1 MSISDPARILTRVP
15 ELQELIFDA
24 KIRHAI
30 ETGDPFRIYRALM
43 LARLLRRL
51 PKHRELLKTLTRE
64 RRLFARPL
72 KGTPGLGTLN
82 SVGLSFVGQAERDDE
97 NYHIALH
104 AFVVLFA
111 IPIIPLGAYLV
122 KSTGERQWQIFARV
136 PLGMAGWL
144 YTRGLALSLVLLVLA
159 GAGQSWHE
167 YGEHDL
173 LVLNGFP
180 APAQLN
186 LAGKQVSVPANGMA
200 TFRFK
205 TGPMNGSA
213 SLAGAGVVDQF
224 NQNLRFGTQTSIWN
238 IAGAAPL
245 LKADVIYYRQVGN
258 QPEPEP
264 KPTIYCGQRF
274 IEFDKVDY
282 MLTDPPQKLSMG
294 KHDTRRVVSH
304 VRLYHDP
311 KDAKRSGADI
321 CGSHLFGS
329 DEEKN
334 IAATLEAMAV
344 LQKWDMRA
352 TTYAILSAR
361 ALSPAEAARV
371 AKRAAQAK
379 PELEYFRAWRSVAED
394 ADQHASLV
402 PEFAALARAQ
412 PDNPDLQYLNATLL
426 SGQAAMDAL
435 QEVVNRFPKHARSL
449 SSLAWHQLARA
460 DYQGAQKH
468 LQRLHQLAPDE
479 ARNMI
484 DVEVQILLALHQGK
498 QALQLLKTSLN
509 TQENAQENAQ
519 DKHGHARHAVDFAL
533 LARQLGQADPEQWIR
548 QVDKD
553 ETSRRQLDVQRARAS
568 LPVPHTPTADAQPL
582 IDLSLALGNDPA
594 KALKIAQSI
603 PALNLREL
611 APDQVA
617 LLLCEA
623 LRARNTVMAQRARE
637 LSALLQPD
645 FVRLRDYV
653 NGAAVTLSDSDVNP
667 EIQAAAHLSRSRQ
680 PNLAPAERDRLRNL
694 AAQLD
699 FLHGNIH
706 IALEKWTQP

>member
-64 RRLFARPL
+64 RRLFAR
-72 KGTPGLGTLN
+72 
-82 SVGLSFVGQAERDDE
+82 
-97 NYHIALH
+97 
-104 AFVVLFA
+104 
-111 IPIIPLGAYLV
+111 
-122 KSTGERQWQIFARV
+122 V

-167 YGEHDL
+167 YGQHDL

-180 APAQLN
+180 TPAQLN
-186 LAGKQVSVPANGMA
+186 LAGQQVSVPANGMA

-224 NQNLRFGTQTSIWN
+224 NQNLRFGSQTSIWN

-245 LKADVIYYRQVGN
+245 LKGDVIYYRQVGN

-264 KPTIYCGQRF
+264 QPTIYCEQRF

-282 MLTDPPQKLSMG
+282 MLTDPPQKLSMR

-304 VRLYHDP
+304 VRLYNDP

-361 ALSPAEAARV
+361 AISPAEAARV

-394 ADQHASLV
+394 ADQHANLV
-402 PEFAALARAQ
+402 PKFAALARAQ

-468 LQRLHQLAPDE
+468 LQRLRQLAPDE
-479 ARNMI
+479 ARNLI
-484 DVEVQILLALHQGK
+484 DVEVQILLALQQGK

-509 TQENAQENAQ
+509 TQENAQ

-533 LARQLGQADPEQWIR
+533 LAHQLGQADPEQWIR

-553 ETSRRQLDVQRARAS
+553 ETNRKQLDVQRARAS
-568 LPVPHTPTADAQPL
+568 LPVPACPCHIRPQPMP
-582 IDLSLALGNDPA
+582 S
-594 KALKIAQSI
+594 
-603 PALNLREL
+603 
-611 APDQVA
+611 
-617 LLLCEA
+617 
-623 LRARNTVMAQRARE
+623 
-637 LSALLQPD
+637 
-645 FVRLRDYV
+645 
-653 NGAAVTLSDSDVNP
+653 
-667 EIQAAAHLSRSRQ
+667 H
-680 PNLAPAERDRLRNL
+680 
-694 AAQLD
+694 
-699 FLHGNIH
+699 
-706 IALEKWTQP
+706 